1 MARKSR
7 KLSNIMPIT
16 AASQNRS
23 AIYLRLS
30 MENNGQNN
38 TDSIEN
44 QQKYIED
51 NLSRFDDINVVKIF
65 SDNGFSGTNFKRD
78 GWQVLFKELQN
89 NNINCVIVKDF
100 SRLGRNIV
108 ECANLIE
115 SVFPFMN
122 VRFISINDNFDS
134 SRERLSHENLI
145 IGFKSLMNEFYSRD
159 ISKKIIAGRNAR
171 RKEGFIT
178 TSHIPYG
185 YKLSED
191 KRQLVIND
199 ETAPVVKKIFE
210 WRLSGA
216 RFSEIIKRLNTLA
229 VPSPGQ
235 YLCLSGKG
243 YKKFANSSWSYSNLR
258 HILSDKNYTGDLIQN
273 ITNTRIFEGKKH
285 KKTSENEWD
294 IRENAHSALVSKEDF
309 EKIQLIAKRPR
320 HLSKEKNHLVS
331 KVKCGLC
338 GYRMIR
344 TSGKNKKYW
353 SCQSHE
359 RQHKERCDTHTSEKI
374 ITDIVISALNKYS
387 ELTVEHLKIADKIYK
402 SEIMKKHINDID
414 KRIFQLNNNLEK
426 VGLKMLNLYNDLKN
440 QIITKDEYKAIRNS
454 YTDQHSELKEN
465 ILKAEKERSKLCDT
479 NRFKRKLNKII
490 SETFDI
496 KNIEFI
502 FSLVDE
508 IIVFPQKIIEVKFNF
523 QNDFAQL
530 DEFIRQWEGII

>member
-7 KLSNIMPIT
+7 KLNNIMPIT

-44 QQKYIED
+44 QQRFIED
-51 NLSRFDDINVVKIF
+51 NLSRFEDINVVKVF
-65 SDNGFSGTNFKRD
+65 ADNGFSGTNFERD
-78 GWQVLFKELQN
+78 GWQALFKELQN

-159 ISKKIIAGRNAR
+159 ISKKIISGKNAR

-191 KRQLVIND
+191 KRQLVVNN

-216 RFSEIIKRLNTLA
+216 KLSEIIKRLNALA

-235 YLCLSGKG
+235 YLYLSGKG
-243 YKKFANSSWSYSNLR
+243 YKKFANSSWSYANLR
-258 HILSDKNYTGDLIQN
+258 HILSDENYTGDLIQN
-273 ITNTRIFEGKKH
+273 VTNTRIFEGKKR
-285 KKTSENEWD
+285 KKTSQNEWD
-294 IRENAHSALVSKEDF
+294 IRKNAHTAFISKENF
-309 EKIQLIAKRPR
+309 EKIQS
-320 HLSKEKNHLVS
+320 LSKKTYYSPKSENYLLS

-338 GYRMIR
+338 GYRMSRMYRENDKTNWHCASHKTQHKDKCNTRIPEKQI
-344 TSGKNKKYW
+344 TETVIASLKKYF
-353 SCQSHE
+353 
-359 RQHKERCDTHTSEKI
+359 
-374 ITDIVISALNKYS
+374 
-387 ELTVEHLKIADKIYK
+387 ELTLGKLKIADEIYK
-402 SEIMKKHINDID
+402 SEKMKKHINDID
-414 KRIFQLNNNLEK
+414 KEICRFNNDLEK
-426 VGLKMLNLYNDLKN
+426 ISQKILTLYDDFKK
-440 QIITKDEYKAIRNS
+440 QIISKDEYKTIKTN
-454 YTDQHSELKEN
+454 YIIQHSELKKL
-465 ILKAEKERSKLCDT
+465 ILKTEEERQKFCDT
-479 NRFKRKLNKII
+479 GRFKRKLNKVI
-490 SETFDI
+490 SKTFDAENI
-496 KNIEFI
+496 KFA
-502 FSLVDE
+502 FLLVEE
-508 IIVFPQKIIEVKFNF
+508 ISVFPQSIVEIKFNF
-523 QNDFAQL
+523 QDDFAEL
-530 DEFIRQWEGII
+530 TDFIEQWR